1 MTYGQLKKRV
11 MQLAFS
17 ESIAGTEIPATY
29 NNQADYLRMI
39 PGLANDG
46 MMYIATTVKK
56 IPEIVPLSS
65 LEKEDLGAYSL
76 YILPNDFYQLM
87 NGGLI
92 WQRPDFW
99 LDNRRYSYQRFHD
112 YKLYGRNKLMISNRA
127 PNLDGM
133 MVEYYR
139 FPSQIDESK
148 ALSNGLD
155 NVELDNTPDTH
166 EALPYHIAAEVVKYD
181 DPFRYSSL
189 HNEFE
194 TRLARLT
201 EPVTT
206 EFAPVEDVY
215 AGFNFPGVY

>member
-1 MTYGQLKKRV
+1 MTYGQLKKLT
-11 MQLAFS
+11 MQLVFS
-17 ESIAGTEIPATY
+17 ESIAGSQLPSTY

-65 LEKEDLGAYSL
+65 LEKEDLGAFSL
-76 YILPNDFYQLM
+76 YLLPPDFYKLM

-92 WQRPDFW
+92 WQRPDPYI
-99 LDNRRYSYQRFHD
+99 DPRYSYQRFHG
-112 YKLYGRNKLMISNRA
+112 YKLYANNRLMI
-127 PNLDGM
+127 PNNVPHLDGM

-139 FPSQIDESK
+139 YPA
-148 ALSNGLD
+148 ALVD
-155 NVELDNTPDTH
+155 DPDDKTELDNTPETQA
-166 EALPYHIAAEVVKYD
+166 ALPYYIAAQLVMYD

-194 TRLARLT
+194 TRLSRIT
-201 EPVTT
+201 EPVTV
-206 EFAPVEDVY
+206 EYAPVEDAY
-215 AGFNFPGVY
+215 FGFNIPGV

>member
-1 MTYGQLKKRV
+1 MTYGQLKKLV

-17 ESIAGTEIPATY
+17 ESIAGTPIPSTY

-65 LEKEDLGAYSL
+65 LEQQDFGAYTL

-99 LDNRRYSYQRFHD
+99 LDDRKYSYQRFHG
-112 YKLYGRNKLMISNRA
+112 YKLYGNNKLMI
-127 PNLDGM
+127 PNNTPNYDSL

-139 FPSQIDESK
+139 FPSQLGENPD
-148 ALSNGLD
+148 D

-166 EALPYHIAAEVVKYD
+166 VALPYHVAAELVKYD
-181 DPFRYSSL
+181 DPFRYSTL

-194 TRLARLT
+194 TRLQRIT
-201 EPVTT
+201 EPVTV
-206 EFAPVEDVY
+206 EYAPVEDVY
-215 AGFNFPGVY
+215 GGFNFPGV

>member
-65 LEKEDLGAYSL
+65 LEQQDFGAYTL
-76 YILPNDFYQLM
+76 YVLPNDFYQLM

-92 WQRPDFW
+92 WQRPDYA
-99 LDNRRYSYQRFHD
+99 LVDQHYTYQRFHG
-112 YKLYGRNKLMISNRA
+112 YKLYGRNKLMIA
-127 PNLDGM
+127 KKVPNLDNI

-139 FPSQIDESK
+139 YPSELKDDPSDK
-148 ALSNGLD
+148 T
-155 NVELDNTPDTH
+155 ELDNTPDTH
-166 EALPYHIAAEVVKYD
+166 DVLPYHIAAELVKYD
-181 DPFRYSSL
+181 DPFRYSTL

-194 TRLARLT
+194 TRLSRLT

>member
-1 MTYGQLKKRV
+1 

-17 ESIAGTEIPATY
+17 ESIAGTPIPSTY
-29 NNQADYLRMI
+29 NNQADYLRAI

-65 LEKEDLGAYSL
+65 LEKEDMGEFTL
-76 YILPNDFYQLM
+76 YQLPNDFWRLM

-92 WQRPDFW
+92 WQRPNAPFD
-99 LDNRRYSYQRFHD
+99 YHYTYQRFHG
-112 YKLYGRNKLMISNRA
+112 YKLYANNKLMIPNRT
-127 PNLDGM
+127 PNLENM

-139 FPSQIDESK
+139 YPAQLREDPDDK
-148 ALSNGLD
+148 T
-155 NVELDNTPDTH
+155 ELDNTPETH
-166 EALPYHIAAEVVKYD
+166 AALPYYIAAQLVMYD

-194 TRLARLT
+194 TRLSRIT
-201 EPVTT
+201 EPVTV
-206 EFAPVEDVY
+206 EYAPVEDAY
-215 AGFNFPGVY
+215 FGFNVPGV

>member
-17 ESIAGTEIPATY
+17 ESIAGTEIPPSY

-65 LEKEDLGAYSL
+65 LEQQDFGAYTL
-76 YILPNDFYQLM
+76 YVLPNDFYQLM

-92 WQRPDFW
+92 WQRPDYA
-99 LDNRRYSYQRFHD
+99 LVDQHYTYQRFHG
-112 YKLYGRNKLMISNRA
+112 YKLYGRNKLMIA
-127 PNLDGM
+127 KKVPNLDNI

-139 FPSQIDESK
+139 YPSELKDDPS
-148 ALSNGLD
+148 D
-155 NVELDNTPDTH
+155 NTELDNTPDTH
-166 EALPYHIAAEVVKYD
+166 DVLPYHIAAELVKYD
-181 DPFRYSSL
+181 DPFRYSTL